1 MSCQGSLNV
10 FNGIYVF
17 DMTQYRITVKS
28 HIFTIYSWRSRQ
40 GSLDRVW
47 VRDGSEK
54 ETTMTNQ
61 KTTNDETANDPSAQD
76 QNAEIGAQDPAE
88 SDKAATDGAMNDT
101 LNGVL
106 DAVGVET
113 TGDAEGQDPLT
124 VMITERDQL
133 KDQLLRA
140 LADTEN
146 MRRRSEREGTNV
158 RKYGHTPFARDLVG
172 AIDNL
177 ARVVEAAPENLEKAD
192 ETLKSLVTGIQ
203 LSWTELQSVI
213 EKHGIK
219 RVEPLGEKFDYNLHQ
234 AMFEVPSNDQPSG
247 VVLEVVQHG
256 YVLHDRL
263 LRPAMVGVSK
273 TDGAAGATGNG
284 ELKTDE

>member
-1 MSCQGSLNV
+1 
-10 FNGIYVF
+10 
-17 DMTQYRITVKS
+17 MT
-28 HIFTIYSWRSRQ
+28 
-40 GSLDRVW
+40 D
-47 VRDGSEK
+47 
-54 ETTMTNQ
+54 Q
-61 KTTNDETANDPSAQD
+61 KTKNDESAQDPSAEIDMQD
-76 QNAEIGAQDPAE
+76 STGSDNAAN
-88 SDKAATDGAMNDT
+88 DGAIDDS

-106 DAVGVET
+106 TGVDAETKGDVET
-113 TGDAEGQDPLT
+113 QDPLT
-124 VMITERDQL
+124 AIIAERDQL

-146 MRRRSEREGTNV
+146 MRRRSEREATNI

-177 ARVVEAAPENLEKAD
+177 ARVVESTPENLDQAD
-192 ETLKSLVTGIQ
+192 ETVKSLITGIQ
-203 LSWTELQSVI
+203 LSWTELQSII

-234 AMFEVPSNDQPSG
+234 AMFEVPTNDQPSG
-247 VVLEVVQHG
+247 IVLEVVQHG

-273 TDGAAGATGNG
+273 TGDAAGAASNDQS
-284 ELKTDE
+284 KTEEQK

>member
-1 MSCQGSLNV
+1 
-10 FNGIYVF
+10 
-17 DMTQYRITVKS
+17 MT
-28 HIFTIYSWRSRQ
+28 
-40 GSLDRVW
+40 D
-47 VRDGSEK
+47 
-54 ETTMTNQ
+54 Q
-61 KTTNDETANDPSAQD
+61 KTKNDESAQDPSAETDMQD
-76 QNAEIGAQDPAE
+76 STGSDNAAN
-88 SDKAATDGAMNDT
+88 DGAIDDS

-106 DAVGVET
+106 TGVDAETKGDVET
-113 TGDAEGQDPLT
+113 QDPLT
-124 VMITERDQL
+124 AIIAERDQL

-146 MRRRSEREGTNV
+146 MRRRSEREATNI

-177 ARVVEAAPENLEKAD
+177 ARVVESASENLDQAD
-192 ETLKSLVTGIQ
+192 ETVKSLITGIQ
-203 LSWTELQSVI
+203 LSWTELQSII

-234 AMFEVPSNDQPSG
+234 AMFEVPTNDQPSG
-247 VVLEVVQHG
+247 IVLEVVQHG

-273 TDGAAGATGNG
+273 TGDAAGAASNDQS
-284 ELKTDE
+284 KADEQK

>member
-1 MSCQGSLNV
+1 
-10 FNGIYVF
+10 
-17 DMTQYRITVKS
+17 MT
-28 HIFTIYSWRSRQ
+28 
-40 GSLDRVW
+40 D
-47 VRDGSEK
+47 
-54 ETTMTNQ
+54 Q
-61 KTTNDETANDPSAQD
+61 KTTNDETAHDPSAQD
-76 QNAEIGAQDPAE
+76 PSAQDPSAE
-88 SDKAATDGAMNDT
+88 NGSQDPAGSDKAATDGGAGDILNDALAT
-101 LNGVL
+101 GG
-106 DAVGVET
+106 AET
-113 TGDAEGQDPLT
+113 KRDAEAQDPLT
-124 VMITERDQL
+124 VTIAERDQL

-146 MRRRSEREGTNV
+146 MRRRSEREASNV

-177 ARVVEAAPENLEKAD
+177 ARVVESAPENLAQAD
-192 ETLKSLVTGIQ
+192 ETVKSLITGIQ

-234 AMFEVPSNDQPSG
+234 AMFEVPTNDQPSG
-247 VVLEVVQHG
+247 MVLEVVQHG

-273 TDGAAGATGNG
+273 TGDAADAIGNDQS
-284 ELKTDE
+284 KTDE

>member
-1 MSCQGSLNV
+1 
-10 FNGIYVF
+10 
-17 DMTQYRITVKS
+17 MT
-28 HIFTIYSWRSRQ
+28 
-40 GSLDRVW
+40 D
-47 VRDGSEK
+47 
-54 ETTMTNQ
+54 Q
-61 KTTNDETANDPSAQD
+61 KTKNDESAQNPSAETDMQDSTGSDNAAND
-76 QNAEIGAQDPAE
+76 GAIDD
-88 SDKAATDGAMNDT
+88 S

-106 DAVGVET
+106 TGVDAETKGDVET
-113 TGDAEGQDPLT
+113 QDPLT
-124 VMITERDQL
+124 AIIAERDQL

-146 MRRRSEREGTNV
+146 MRRRSEREATNI

-177 ARVVEAAPENLEKAD
+177 ARVVESTPENLDQAD
-192 ETLKSLVTGIQ
+192 ETVKSLITGIQ
-203 LSWTELQSVI
+203 LSWTELQSII

-234 AMFEVPSNDQPSG
+234 AMFEVPTNDQPSG
-247 VVLEVVQHG
+247 IVLEVVQHG

-273 TDGAAGATGNG
+273 TGDAAGAASNDQS
-284 ELKTDE
+284 KTDEQK